1 MEEKRHHP
9 RSLVRVAVTCELPG
23 GVTLEGTAKD
33 ISLGGMF
40 VETEGAPAFATAI
53 TITMPLPGVGPARL
67 PAVVRWTKSNGF
79 GVQFGLLG
87 ARETHAI
94 SKLIRGG

>member
-1 MEEKRHHP
+1 M
-9 RSLVRVAVTCELPG
+9 AVTCELPG
-23 GVTLEGTAKD
+23 GVTLLGTAKD

-40 VETEGAPAFATAI
+40 VEIEAAPAFATAV
-53 TITMPLPGVGPARL
+53 TILMRLPGVGEARL
-67 PAVVRWTKSNGF
+67 PAVVRWTKSEGF

-94 SKLIRGG
+94 SKLLRGG